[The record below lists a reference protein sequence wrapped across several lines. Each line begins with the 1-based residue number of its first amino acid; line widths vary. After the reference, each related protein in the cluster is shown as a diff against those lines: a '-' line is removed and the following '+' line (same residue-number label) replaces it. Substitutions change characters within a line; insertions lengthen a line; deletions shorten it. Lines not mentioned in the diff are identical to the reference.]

1 VKAGNSVEDKT
12 LRIRKGSLDF
22 SISSLRDGKPWT
34 GGMGSRGRE
43 ARLTAQRSR
52 YRVAR
57 RDEGTRKPEGD
68 DRAGRKGTEQ
78 KGNLGGQ

>member
-34 GGMGSRGRE
+34 GGDADS
-43 ARLTAQRSR
+43 
-52 YRVAR
+52 
-57 RDEGTRKPEGD
+57 
-68 DRAGRKGTEQ
+68 TEEPI
-78 KGNLGGQ
+78 